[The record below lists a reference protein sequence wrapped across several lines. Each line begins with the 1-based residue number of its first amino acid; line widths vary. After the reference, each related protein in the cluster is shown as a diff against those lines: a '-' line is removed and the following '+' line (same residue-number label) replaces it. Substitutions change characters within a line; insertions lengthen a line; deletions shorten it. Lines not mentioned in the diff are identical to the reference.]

1 MPIRQHVC
9 LFGTTIPW
17 YGICV
22 GIALLVIGIW
32 MIHNFKLFKMNGDEQ
47 NAILFRFPFMI
58 LFGVLVAFGLD
69 ALFTGDWK
77 TWSGPM
83 EGRRVGFTFTGWL
96 LGVIVFLLVFGGRAP
111 FGRGFLLNMFLP
123 IFALTQAIGRVGC
136 FLSGCCYGIPCN
148 CGVRYPAGSLPHS
161 FVGNTSLLP
170 VQLYEACAL
179 ALLFLV
185 CISLAFRVRAAVY
198 LFGVG
203 VIRFMAEFFRY
214 DHRGDFF
221 GLSVLSPQQ
230 CMSVLFVMMGV
241 CILLVE
247 LHRPESCWSC
257 GKSLDDEGSQ
267 LR

>member
-1 MPIRQHVC
+1 MV
-9 LFGTTIPW
+9 
-17 YGICV
+17 
-22 GIALLVIGIW
+22 
-32 MIHNFKLFKMNGDEQ
+32 
-47 NAILFRFPFMI
+47 
-58 LFGVLVAFGLD
+58 LFGVLVAFVMD

-77 TWSGPM
+77 TWLGPM
-83 EGRRVGFTFTGWL
+83 EGRRAGFTFTGWL
-96 LGVIVFLLVFGGRAP
+96 LGVIVFLLVFGGRSP
-111 FGRGFLLNMFLP
+111 LGRGFLLNMFLP
-123 IFALTQAIGRVGC
+123 IFALAQAIGRVGC

>member
-22 GIALLVIGIW
+22 GIALLAIGIW
-32 MIHNFKLFKMNGDEQ
+32 MIYNFKLFKMDGDEQ
-47 NAILFRFPFMI
+47 NAILFRFPFMV

-96 LGVIVFLLVFGGRAP
+96 FGVIVFLLAFGGRAP
-111 FGRGFLLNMFLP
+111 FGRRFLLNMFLP
-123 IFALTQAIGRVGC
+123 IFALAQAIGRVGC
-136 FLSGCCYGIPCN
+136 FLAGCCYGIPCN
-148 CGVRYPAGSLPHS
+148 CGVRYPAGSLPYS
-161 FVGNTSLLP
+161 FVGNVSLLP

-185 CISLAFRVRAAVY
+185 CVALAFRVRAAVY

-203 VIRFMAEFFRY
+203 IIRFMAEFFRY

-221 GLSVLSPQQ
+221 GLSALSPQQ
-230 CMSVLFVMMGV
+230 CMSVLFVILGV
-241 CILLVE
+241 CFLLVE
-247 LHRPESCWSC
+247 LLWPEPCMPC
-257 GKSLDDEGSQ
+257 GKSLDDEGLQ
-267 LR
+267 LS